1 MTDPVTIQLLTSYVG
16 ARPAYLATLRLADRL
31 SRSKSGH
38 ADLRVL
44 KTSSRKKAP
53 ETRELSAGDYVA
65 IIGTLERWGLVT
77 SVPNEGGI
85 VRWWSI
91 TDLGRTVLDSQPAER
106 RRT

>member
-44 KTSSRKKAP
+44 KTSSRKKGP
-53 ETRELSAGDYVA
+53 
-65 IIGTLERWGLVT
+65 
-77 SVPNEGGI
+77 
-85 VRWWSI
+85 
-91 TDLGRTVLDSQPAER
+91 
-106 RRT
+106 